1 MKIALINGVLWINQR
16 ECEEWVIYWIEV
28 GGRGKGKGERG
39 KGIMLLRGGWG
50 NDDNVWPCG
59 S

>member
-1 MKIALINGVLWINQR
+1 MKIALIIELLWITQR

-28 GGRGKGKGERG
+28 DERG